1 MSDDTSTG
9 SILPGDEGP
18 KTVDH
23 PVTVDATAQLDAAA
37 GGASGAQAYDF
48 VVIGGG
54 IVGLATAME
63 LLTRRPGASLL
74 VLEKE
79 DRVAFHQTGHNSG
92 VIHAGIYYK
101 PGSLKAVLCKEGAER
116 TRAFADEH
124 GIPYRNCGKL
134 IVATNDVELQRM
146 NALFDRALQNGMDVE
161 KLDGAEL
168 KRREPRINGIGAIW
182 SPNTGIIDYKQ
193 VCRKMAEVI
202 EASGGTVRLNS
213 RVVDITESLSEVRV
227 DVADATATGKDAPVT
242 TVYGKQLVVCGGIQ
256 ADRLASMA
264 GLDPEFQMVPF
275 RGEYYRLPAS
285 KNDIVSSL
293 IYPCPDPDLPF
304 LGVHLTLMM
313 DGGVTVGP
321 NAVMGFA
328 REGYPNW
335 SMNVRDM
342 VDFATYKGF
351 WKLVPGVMKTGLV
364 EMKNSAYKPG
374 YLKLV
379 TKYAPE
385 LTVADL
391 TPEPA
396 GIRAQAVMKDGSMA
410 EDFLFMETNRMVHV
424 CNAPSPAA
432 TSAMPI
438 ADMIVD
444 KVLARA

>member
-1 MSDDTSTG
+1 MSDETSTG
-9 SILPGDEGP
+9 SILPDGEGVE
-18 KTVDH
+18 TVDH
-23 PVTVDATAQLDAAA
+23 TIDEKVALQPEPADHPADTHVH
-37 GGASGAQAYDF
+37 DF

-63 LLTRRPGASLL
+63 LLERRPGASVV

-101 PGSLKAVLCKEGAER
+101 PGSLKAVLCKAGAER

-124 GIPYRNCGKL
+124 GIPYRNVGKL
-134 IVATNDVELQRM
+134 IVATDQVELERM
-146 NALFDRALQNGMDVE
+146 NALFDRALENGMDVD
-161 KLDGAEL
+161 KIDGAEL

-202 EASGGTVRLNS
+202 EAAGGRVRLGAK
-213 RVVDITESLSEVRV
+213 VVDITESFSEVRV
-227 DVADATATGKDAPVT
+227 DVVTAAGKGAPVER
-242 TVYGKQLVVCGGIQ
+242 VYGKQLVVCGGIQ
-256 ADRLASMA
+256 ADRLATMA
-264 GLDPEFQMVPF
+264 GLEPDFQMVPF

-328 REGYPNW
+328 REGYPHW
-335 SMNVRDM
+335 SMNVRDIK
-342 VDFATYKGF
+342 DFATYKGF
-351 WKLVPGVMKTGLV
+351 WKLVPSVMKTGLV

-385 LTVADL
+385 LTVDDL

-410 EDFLFMETNRMVHV
+410 EDFLFMETRRMVHV

-432 TSAMPI
+432 TSSMPI

-444 KVLARA
+444 KVLAAR